1 MSSFPTANRRRTP
14 RFVAG
19 SLATLASVVFAM
31 FPGCRSTPPVPK
43 PVTPAIATAAEPD
56 PAPAAT
62 LTTEARVEAARE
74 VAEVG
79 DYEEALRIFQS
90 LLSEN
95 PTLTTAFIGIG
106 DIHLAQGNYDEAE
119 PAFARAVRLEP
130 SNFDAQFGHGRVLQ
144 LLLRFAEAVKA
155 YHRALAIRPYSVDTN
170 VNIATAYLQLEEPDL
185 AVPFAEK
192 AVELD
197 PDNGA
202 ARINLGAAYERVG
215 RYGDA
220 IRQYE
225 VAMELMEPSPPLLLN
240 LINAYVSEKRF
251 QEAVNAAEILLQVE
265 PSANAHERMAFAF
278 FRLGQYEDS
287 KNAYRRAVETDPKHW
302 PSWNGIGVNALNRWL
317 ASGREDRDA
326 KFEARDAFRN
336 SLRIKS
342 DQPKVVALLS
352 KYYAG

>member
-1 MSSFPTANRRRTP
+1 MSLLPQAIRRRTP
-14 RFVAG
+14 RLVAG
-19 SLATLASVVFAM
+19 LLATTAAM
-31 FPGCRSTPPVPK
+31 LPSACRTTPAEPK
-43 PVTPAIATAAEPD
+43 PTTPAISTVGPVAEPD
-56 PAPAAT
+56 PAPAAA
-62 LTTEARVEAARE
+62 LTAEARIEAARE
-74 VAEVG
+74 IAEVG
-79 DYEEALRIFQS
+79 EYEEALRIFQS

-106 DIHLAQGNYDEAE
+106 DVHLAQGNYDEAE

-225 VAMELMEPSPPLLLN
+225 VAMELTEPSPPLLLN

-265 PSANAHERMAFAF
+265 PSANAHERMAFAY
-278 FRLGQYEDS
+278 FRLGQYDDS
-287 KNAYRRAVETDPKHW
+287 KAAYRRAVETDPQHW

-317 ASGREDRDA
+317 ASDREDRDA
-326 KFEARDAFRN
+326 KNEARDAFRN